1 MLHQN
6 WFLDSRKFIM
16 IDDTPDVQEFFNT
29 ETKCIYV
36 VSKNLEKSTTI
47 REIEP
52 EAADYEA
59 YYRDYEAAQQKI
71 LDAINL
77 VCLNCVEDTLSDENI
92 CSNCPVRKTSIV
104 IFAEKEENHGL

>member
-1 MLHQN
+1 
-6 WFLDSRKFIM
+6 M

-59 YYRDYEAAQQKI
+59 YYSDYEAAQKEI

-77 VCLNCVEDTLSDENI
+77 VCLNCVEDTRSNENI
-92 CSNCPVRKTSIV
+92 CTNCPVRKTSIM
-104 IFAEKEENHGL
+104 IQERKGD

>member
-1 MLHQN
+1 
-6 WFLDSRKFIM
+6 M

-59 YYRDYEAAQQKI
+59 YYRDYEAAQKEI

-77 VCLNCVEDTLSDENI
+77 VCLNCVEDTRMNKNI
-92 CSNCPVRKTSIV
+92 CTNCPVRKTSIV
-104 IFAEKEENHGL
+104 IQKRKGD

>member
-59 YYRDYEAAQQKI
+59 YYRDYEAAQKEI

-77 VCLNCVEDTLSDENI
+77 VCLNCVEDTRMNKNI
-92 CSNCPVRKTSIV
+92 CTNCPVRKTSIV
-104 IFAEKEENHGL
+104 IQKRKGD

>member
-1 MLHQN
+1 
-6 WFLDSRKFIM
+6 M

-59 YYRDYEAAQQKI
+59 YYRDYEIAQQKI

-77 VCLNCVEDTLSDENI
+77 VCLNCVEDTRMNKNI
-92 CSNCPVRKTSIV
+92 CINCPVRKTGIT
-104 IFAEKEENHGL
+104 IQKRKGD

>member
-1 MLHQN
+1 
-6 WFLDSRKFIM
+6 M
-16 IDDTPDVQEFFNT
+16 IDDTPDVQEFFDT

-52 EAADYEA
+52 EACDYEA
-59 YYRDYEAAQQKI
+59 YYRDYETAQQKI

-77 VCLNCVEDTLSDENI
+77 VCLNCVEDTRMNKNI
-92 CSNCPVRKTSIV
+92 CTNCPVRKTSIT
-104 IFAEKEENHGL
+104 IQKRKGD

>member
-6 WFLDSRKFIM
+6 WFLDTRKFIM

-29 ETKCIYV
+29 ETKCIYI

-59 YYRDYEAAQQKI
+59 YYRDYEIAQQKI

-77 VCLNCVEDTLSDENI
+77 VCLNCVEDTRMNKNI
-92 CSNCPVRKTSIV
+92 CTNCPVRKTSIV
-104 IFAEKEENHGL
+104 IQKRKGD